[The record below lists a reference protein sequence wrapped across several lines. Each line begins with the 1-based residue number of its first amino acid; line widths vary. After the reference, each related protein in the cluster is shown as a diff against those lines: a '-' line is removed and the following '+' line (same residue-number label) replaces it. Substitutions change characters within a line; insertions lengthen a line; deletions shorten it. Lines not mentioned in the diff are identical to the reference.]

1 MGQKLG
7 LHRESASRNLSIF
20 EAEIRRRLW
29 WQVSILDFR
38 SAQLSGM
45 KIEGGQN
52 YSDAARP
59 LNINDTD
66 LTPAMKEPPK
76 EHIGCTDMLFCS
88 IRYEIG
94 DFMRESGV
102 FSKQRSSAMT
112 TMAARDKA
120 INDLEERLEQKYIRY
135 CDQSIPLHALSAALA
150 KSAVYQMRLLMHHP
164 RQYPDK
170 GASMPQEEKDMLFQT
185 SLKMIEYDNLGQTT
199 DSIRGFLWHMNNYIQ
214 LDAFIYL
221 LSELR
226 NRFQGDEVNR
236 AWQVVEQV
244 FGNHPEILSTPK
256 NTLYFAIGNLAVK
269 AWDMRV
275 AAIQNLAFYQ
285 PPTPRFISV
294 LRSQR
299 KMPDIRPIDFI
310 EQGPLPS
317 HGQRG
322 QSGDVAGNW
331 DMNFVPI
338 DMAMDASPMDWEYWQ
353 ALVDGSEFPMVDI
366 NGQQLLTLD

>member
-38 SAQLSGM
+38 SAQLSGT
-45 KIEGGQN
+45 KIEGDQN
-52 YSDAARP
+52 YSDTARP

-66 LTPAMKEPPK
+66 LSPAMKAPPK
-76 EHIGCTDMLFCS
+76 EHAGCTDMLFCS

-94 DFMRESGV
+94 DFMRKSGV
-102 FSKQRSSAMT
+102 FSRQRPGGMA
-112 TMAARDKA
+112 TMAAKDKA
-120 INDLEERLEQKYIRY
+120 IDDLEERLEQKYIRH

-150 KSAVYQMRLLMHHP
+150 RSAVYQMRLLMHHP

-170 GASMPQEEKDMLFQT
+170 GASMPQEEKDMLFST
-185 SLKMIEYDNLGQTT
+185 SLRMVEYDNLGQTT

-221 LSELR
+221 LGELR
-226 NRFQGDEVNR
+226 NRFQGEEVDK
-236 AWQVVEQV
+236 AWEQVEQV
-244 FGNHPEILSTPK
+244 FGNHPEILSPPK

-275 AAIQNLAFYQ
+275 AAMQKLAFYQ
-285 PPTPRFISV
+285 PPTPLFISV

-299 KMPDIRPIDFI
+299 KIPDVRPNDFI
-310 EQGPLPS
+310 EQGSVPS
-317 HGQRG
+317 YSQQGQP
-322 QSGDVAGNW
+322 AGAAGSW
-331 DMNFVPI
+331 DMNFVSS

-353 ALVDGSEFPMVDI
+353 TLIDGSEFPMVDV
-366 NGQQLLTLD
+366 NGQQIFTLE